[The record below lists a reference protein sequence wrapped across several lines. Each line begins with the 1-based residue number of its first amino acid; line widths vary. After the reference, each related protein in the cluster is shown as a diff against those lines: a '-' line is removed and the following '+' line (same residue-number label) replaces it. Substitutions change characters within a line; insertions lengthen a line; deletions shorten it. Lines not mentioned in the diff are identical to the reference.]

1 MCGTHMTSQVL
12 IRRFDRLL
20 IVSEARDCF
29 GIWSSEQAHTVDALA
44 AGGEEG
50 RWSLRK
56 ASGSRQPDC
65 EPEMSEWGNPLA
77 QASIPYL
84 NT

>member
-1 MCGTHMTSQVL
+1 
-12 IRRFDRLL
+12 
-20 IVSEARDCF
+20 
-29 GIWSSEQAHTVDALA
+29 VDALA